1 LKSLIIFDKRIR
13 RKLSILTVS
22 IFLIGCN
29 YQERQ
34 TSIDDKYETSN
45 KNRAGWTILNCGL
58 YINSK
63 GQIGFPTR
71 PDYVFKD
78 NELQGEDKMCPNRFL
93 VKLNDSI
100 PLNEVIDTNSF
111 IALGVCFYKDK
122 SAIYFYYAMCD
133 GGYFRHFSNDTSNF
147 KVLNSCYVSHN
158 NSIYYSR
165 GRQVLDVDFNS
176 FKYSTKYHSIA
187 RDKNGYFEFGERKSK
202 EEIEKSM
209 GDLFIGLNLK
219 SF

>member
-1 LKSLIIFDKRIR
+1 MIR
-13 RKLSILTVS
+13 SILTRLA
-22 IFLIGCN
+22 IGILFIGCN
-29 YQERQ
+29 NQENQ
-34 TSIDDKYETSN
+34 ASNKVKYEASI
-45 KNRAGWTILNCGL
+45 KNPEGWTILNCGL

-63 GQIGFPTR
+63 GEIGFPSR

-78 NELQGEDKMCPNRFL
+78 HELQGEDKMCRNRFL

-111 IALGVCFYKDK
+111 ISLGASFYKDK

-133 GGYFRHFSNDTSNF
+133 GGYFHQFSNDTSNF

-158 NSIYYSR
+158 NSIYVAR
-165 GRQVLDVDFNS
+165 GRQLSDVDIKS

-187 RDKNGYFEFGERKSK
+187 RDKNGYFEFGERKTK
-202 EEIEKSM
+202 REIEESL
-209 GDLFIGLNLK
+209 GDLFKGLNLK
-219 SF
+219 SY